1 MTHALPLRRIVVGVD
16 GSAASAAAVRWAVRE
31 ARLRRATVH
40 LVCAYHGDARLR
52 APYASSSWT
61 ARLHQRHA
69 AGRVALDLATEAASR
84 RLPPDRLIAE
94 LADEPPAR
102 ALLDRA
108 ADAVMLVLGSTRPEQ
123 QPGQPPLAMGPV
135 ARACLRLAHCP
146 VVVVA
151 PDQPWD
157 DQGAGRRRG
166 SLGTQRRATPGPAP
180 PHARAARVGTPGL
193 RGFLVRFRLTI
204 LRPGRR
210 QPRLAGFPAVRSPSR
225 SPTSTTVAASQT
237 SRSATGISSRFCG
250 ACVPRSAPRR
260 GCGRCRHA
268 GRGDRQQVIG
278 QLADAGRDVGVKERA
293 QPVTAADD
301 AR

>member
-31 ARLRRATVH
+31 ARLRRAAVH

-69 AGRVALDLATEAASR
+69 AARVALDLATEAASR

-108 ADAVMLVLGSTRPEQ
+108 ADAVMLVLGTTRPEQ

-151 PDQPWD
+151 PDQPSD
-157 DQGAGRRRG
+157 GQGAGRRRG

-180 PHARAARVGTPGL
+180 RMP
-193 RGFLVRFRLTI
+193 
-204 LRPGRR
+204 
-210 QPRLAGFPAVRSPSR
+210 
-225 SPTSTTVAASQT
+225 
-237 SRSATGISSRFCG
+237 
-250 ACVPRSAPRR
+250 VPL
-260 GCGRCRHA
+260 G
-268 GRGDRQQVIG
+268 
-278 QLADAGRDVGVKERA
+278 
-293 QPVTAADD
+293 
-301 AR
+301 